1 MTEPH
6 ITSMET
12 RKLSMEQATAIRKA
26 YSNGANQRW
35 LANKFNVSKQ
45 TIKLIVQNRTYRI
58 ESSESQ
64 STGLF

>member
-1 MTEPH
+1 
-6 ITSMET
+6 MET
-12 RKLSMEQATAIRKA
+12 RKLSMEQATAIRNA

-58 ESSESQ
+58 ESSESE